1 MSSQA
6 FKIEDIFGVKGQIVV
21 VTGGGTGIGKGE
33 ILSTVYAPIFRGMIA
48 NYLSWEAITA
58 GFANNGAKVY
68 ITGRRKEVLDA
79 AAKEIGGQVVAYI
92 LLSKTPRPRYPQK
105 EEEIQG
111 DVSTKQGCKAI
122 GDAIAVKES
131 KIDVLINCA
140 GVMAPWRSSVTNHDD
155 PDQVAGLLW
164 DGHEDDDFNYSN
176 SSEKEIFNIREKLFF
191 ADIHSR
197 LTPSVYFV
205 TAALVP
211 LLRKSDYPSV
221 TVIAS
226 IAGLANQR
234 AMGTVSYGVTKRRI
248 LISSTAIHLGK
259 LLAGRLHP
267 LKIRVNTICPGIF
280 PSEMTGKSNN
290 GQGHEYNLAE
300 GAAKAAK
307 RSTVGRP
314 GLPEEIVGPVLLL
327 ASKAG
332 GYMDGAL
339 LTVDGGRLMGAGIND
354 GLRLPEDTY
363 I

>member
-1 MSSQA
+1 MSGQA

-21 VTGGGTGIGKGE
+21 VTGGGTGIGKA
-33 ILSTVYAPIFRGMIA
+33 L
-48 NYLSWEAITA
+48 TA

-68 ITGRRKEVLDA
+68 ITGRRKEILDA
-79 AAKEIGGQVVAYI
+79 AAKEIGGEIVA
-92 LLSKTPRPRYPQK
+92 
-105 EEEIQG
+105 IQG
-111 DVSTKQGCKAI
+111 DVSTKEGCKAI
-122 GDAIAVKES
+122 GDAIASKES

-140 GVMAPWRSSVTNHDD
+140 GVMRPWKSSVTNHDD
-155 PDQVAGLLW
+155 PDQVADLLW
-164 DGHEDDDFNYSN
+164 EGHDDDDFNYSN
-176 SSEKEIFNIREKLFF
+176 SINVNG
-191 ADIHSR
+191 
-197 LTPSVYFV
+197 VYFV

-211 LLRKSDYPSV
+211 LLRKSDNPSV

-234 AMGTVSYGVTKRRI
+234 AMGTVSYGVTKAA
-248 LISSTAIHLGK
+248 AIHLGK

-280 PSEMTGKSNN
+280 PSEMTGKSDD

>member
-21 VTGGGTGIGKGE
+21 VTGGGTGIGK
-33 ILSTVYAPIFRGMIA
+33 
-48 NYLSWEAITA
+48 AITA

-79 AAKEIGGQVVAYI
+79 AAKEIGGQVVA
-92 LLSKTPRPRYPQK
+92 
-105 EEEIQG
+105 IQG

-176 SSEKEIFNIREKLFF
+176 SS
-191 ADIHSR
+191 
-197 LTPSVYFV
+197 VYFV

-234 AMGTVSYGVTKRRI
+234 AMGTVSYGVTKV
-248 LISSTAIHLGK
+248 TIHLGK